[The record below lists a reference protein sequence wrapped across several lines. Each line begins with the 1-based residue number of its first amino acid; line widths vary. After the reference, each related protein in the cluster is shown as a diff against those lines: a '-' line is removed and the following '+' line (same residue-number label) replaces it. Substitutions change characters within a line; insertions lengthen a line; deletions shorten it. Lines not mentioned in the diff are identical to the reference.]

1 MPISAASCR
10 CRSAAAPSRPKW
22 SPRHSCPIAISAK
35 PKPVE
40 RPAMTTKFTPDHE
53 YIRVEGST
61 GIVGITPYAQEALG
75 DIVFVELPSV
85 GKVLKKGDEAAV
97 VESVKAASEIY
108 APVSGTVTEVNDTL
122 SGNPGLINSDP
133 VATGWIYKIAIS
145 DAGEID
151 SLLDDAAYADLTK

>member
-1 MPISAASCR
+1 
-10 CRSAAAPSRPKW
+10 
-22 SPRHSCPIAISAK
+22 
-35 PKPVE
+35 
-40 RPAMTTKFTPDHE
+40 MTTKFTPDHE

-75 DIVFVELPSV
+75 DIVFVELPAV

-108 APVSGTVTEVNDTL
+108 APVSGTVTEVNDAL
-122 SGNPGLINSDP
+122 SGEPGLINSDP
-133 VATGWIYKIAIS
+133 TADGWIYKIAIS

-151 SLLDDAAYADLTK
+151 GLLDDAAYADLTK